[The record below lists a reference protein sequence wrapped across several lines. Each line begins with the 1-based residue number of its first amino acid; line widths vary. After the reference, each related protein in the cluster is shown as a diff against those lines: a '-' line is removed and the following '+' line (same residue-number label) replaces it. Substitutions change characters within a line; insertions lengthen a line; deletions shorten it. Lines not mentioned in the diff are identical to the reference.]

1 MAHSQWTWKG
11 KDGSSGKLLYEPG
24 NWGDILKNLWLT
36 ILVSWMRED
45 SPSPLEGYN
54 DFFAGA
60 PQYPLA
66 EKTRL
71 RFTRIAFPEF
81 YCIKEPYINKR
92 KWPSSAST
100 VRLLC
105 DVIIT
110 LYEKD
115 PIRME
120 QWQDVPAVKY
130 FHVDSGWEALSGV
143 IPRAAD
149 INMVDPYDILAE
161 WREILPCLNGK
172 FGKTTLL
179 IYVYNKS
186 ALNKE
191 AFDNYRAFRN
201 AVVDATQGLATCFG
215 RIASDPFLP
224 RAHHEMWLLPEKGLA
239 DSKEYVPLTERLAEK
254 THLLNQAQKRFAE
267 FDFI

>member
-1 MAHSQWTWKG
+1 MAHSPWTWKG

-36 ILVSWMRED
+36 ILLSWMRED
-45 SPSPLEGYN
+45 SSSPLEGYN

-60 PQYPLA
+60 PHYPLA
-66 EKTRL
+66 EKTGR

-81 YCIKEPYINKR
+81 DCIKEPYINKR
-92 KWPSSAST
+92 QWPSSAST
-100 VRLLC
+100 VKLLC
-105 DVIIT
+105 DATIK

-115 PIRME
+115 PVRLE
-120 QWQDVPAVKY
+120 QWQSVPGVDF

-143 IPRAAD
+143 TPKTAD

-161 WREILPCLNGK
+161 WREIFPCFEGR

-179 IYVYNKS
+179 IYLYNKS
-186 ALNKE
+186 ALYRE

-201 AVVDATQGLATCFG
+201 AVEDATGGLASCFG
-215 RIASDPFLP
+215 RIGSDPFLP
-224 RAHHEMWLLPEKGLA
+224 RAHHEMWLLPERGLA
-239 DSKEYVPLTERLAEK
+239 ESKEFMLLTERLAEK
-254 THLLNQAQKRFAE
+254 THLLNQAQRRFAE
-267 FDFI
+267 FDRI